1 MHWRVL
7 ASIMNNT
14 GINLDGWTD
23 KQRRRDGNEAGTVAI
38 SSVTIRSGK
47 SGEGS
52 TTLLPITG
60 KGFVD
65 SHFHLDAMQKRAG
78 IRNFNTLLEKGPGY
92 SDRFV
97 LEFAV
102 TCYSSLVPPV
112 SQLQNPDSRLRF
124 TFGLHPKEV
133 FKYDSTRVTQVL
145 RAAETAP
152 YSVGL
157 GEIGL
162 DYTGRHLDYADAQ
175 LQTF

>member
-1 MHWRVL
+1 
-7 ASIMNNT
+7 
-14 GINLDGWTD
+14 
-23 KQRRRDGNEAGTVAI
+23 
-38 SSVTIRSGK
+38 
-47 SGEGS
+47 
-52 TTLLPITG
+52 
-60 KGFVD
+60 
-65 SHFHLDAMQKRAG
+65 MQKRAG

-92 SDRFV
+92 SDCFV

-102 TCYSSLVPPV
+102 ACYSSHVPPV

-162 DYTGRHLDYADAQ
+162 DYTG
-175 LQTF
+175 TS